1 MIEVLA
7 MFGIAG
13 MLGLAALL
21 WKRIFQGDD
30 ADAFD
35 HLAVAKVEAEEAALE
50 VQTTFEEEVE
60 EITSAARTD
69 SPAKHLALLGNRR
82 TRE

>member
-7 MFGIAG
+7 MFGVAG

-21 WKRIFQGDD
+21 WKRIFQGEVDV
-30 ADAFD
+30 FD
-35 HLAVAKVEAEEAALE
+35 HLAVAKVEAEEATLE

-60 EITSAARTD
+60 EITSAVQAD